1 VNGWENLI
9 NTRQSNVDPNALHY
23 GLGLMQFYMQSS
35 KPAILFPV
43 TVTRFENINCNK
55 GHP

>member
-23 GLGLMQFYMQSS
+23 GFGLMQFYLQSS

-43 TVTRFENINCNK
+43 TVNRFENINCNK